1 LRIERLYLKAFGPFT
16 EREIDFGAQGGR
28 LHLVYGPNEAGKSSL
43 LRAVHALLYGFPA
56 RTDDNFRH
64 GYSALR
70 VGGVLVDQAGKRHA
84 VIRKKANVRSLLEW
98 NGKAGPDCEGNVLPD
113 RLIGELMGGIDEEQF
128 SRMFGIG
135 RDVLIQGGKAIAEGQ
150 GNVGE
155 SLFEAGAGLL
165 GLRKLREEI
174 EAESDKLF
182 KLRASTPLINAAVA
196 EYEEL
201 RRQTKEATVR
211 TEVWAQ
217 LEENCRLADAALKA
231 NRETL
236 VTRRGE
242 GERLE
247 RIRKNLPLIARRE
260 EGLKELADLA
270 TAPDLAEDFPARR
283 AAAIAGRDGTE
294 RRRVEAAKRVAEL
307 EARVAAIEVPEAYVE
322 RTNLI
327 EGLHQ
332 QIGVV
337 QQSQIAI
344 PGLEAHAKAGE
355 AEATKKL
362 KEIEFEGD
370 LAAAESLR
378 PKRGAQAKLNGLAQE
393 HASLSAKVA
402 ELRRDKSDKGADL
415 KAAEDALSATPEPGD
430 PAPLE
435 EAVRAGSAHAETE
448 RRIATLDREI
458 AQRNKELERACAAL
472 GTRSAAVLRDLAT
485 PAKATLE
492 RLRVERDAIDGKR
505 RDIES
510 ALASTRKDLAA
521 QQKKLK
527 MLEAAGT
534 VPSEEELA
542 KARAHRDHGWTLV
555 QQAYVERSGDP
566 AKLAKG
572 YGSGRALPKE
582 YETAVGEA
590 DDLADGLRND
600 TQRMADHANAAER
613 IAQMYDAIR
622 EAEAALGQIHVRQN
636 LWDEEWDRIAG
647 ALGVKVQTVREL
659 EEWLAARERIASQ
672 LSEVEAR
679 DSEAKDLRRD
689 LATAR
694 GGLER
699 LLPKGAPD
707 AFAPLLA
714 AADRA
719 LETIRDAIS
728 VRRERENAVEKLKRE
743 CHRLQQRIDAV
754 TSDIADW
761 QKRWSAAVK
770 SLGLSEAADPAE
782 VSARFAM
789 LSELF
794 EAIDEATRT
803 RRDLDEKNA
812 LVERYASEAME
823 IATSV
828 GMATDGRKLGELV
841 AEMFSKCQK
850 AVQASQQRAEL
861 SQTLNAER
869 EKLVEAEQEARLRTA
884 EIQRLC
890 QEAGVD
896 DEAGLPAA
904 EASAARKREVKA
916 DVLRIE
922 QQLVEQNATP
932 LDRILEEAAPVDRD
946 ALAAQIAAL
955 DADVADLDQKRDQLA
970 KTLREAELKRDAVD
984 GSSKAADAA
993 QQAQELLAK
1002 VKSAA
1007 ADYVRLKASS
1017 IAIARAVDAYR
1028 EKHQGPML
1036 RRAGEYFSMLTRGSF
1051 ARLDV
1056 DFEGDD
1062 QVLVGRRGD
1071 ELVRVA
1077 GMSEG
1082 TADQL
1087 YLALRLAAIER
1098 HLENG
1103 PAVPVIVD
1111 DILVQFD
1118 DDRAG
1123 AAIEALANLGAKTQV
1138 LLFTH
1143 HKHLLELARRVVPP
1157 ESILVHE
1164 LT

>member
-56 RTDDNFRH
+56 RTDDNFKH
-64 GYSALR
+64 GYPALR
-70 VGGVLVDQAGKRHA
+70 VGGMLVDQAGKHHA

-113 RLIGELMGGIDEEQF
+113 RLIADLMGGIDDEQF

-135 RDVLIQGGKAIAEGQ
+135 RDVLIRGGKDIAEGR

-155 SLFEAGAGLL
+155 SLFEAGAGLV

-201 RRQTKEATVR
+201 RRQIKEATVR

-217 LEENCRLADAALKA
+217 LEENCRLADAALKG

-236 VTRRGE
+236 VARRGE
-242 GERLE
+242 RERME

-270 TAPDLAEDFPARR
+270 SAPDLAEDFAARR
-283 AAAIAGRDGTE
+283 AAAVAGRDGTE

-307 EARVAAIEVPEAYVE
+307 EVRVVSIEVPEAFVE
-322 RTNLI
+322 RKNLI

-344 PGLEAHAKAGE
+344 PGLEARAKAGE
-355 AEATKKL
+355 AEAAKKL
-362 KEIEFEGD
+362 KEIEFAGD

-378 PKRGAQAKLNGLAQE
+378 PKRGAQAKLNALAQE
-393 HASLSAKVA
+393 HASLAAKAV
-402 ELRRDKSDKGADL
+402 ELRRDKTDKGADL
-415 KAAEDALSATPEPGD
+415 KAAEDALAATPKPGD

-435 EAVRAGSAHAETE
+435 EAVRAGRAHAETE

-458 AQRNKELERACAAL
+458 AQRNKEMERACAAL
-472 GTRSAAVLRDLAT
+472 GARPAAVLRDLAA
-485 PAKATLE
+485 PAKATLD
-492 RLRVERDAIDGKR
+492 RLRAERDAIDGER

-510 ALASTRKDLAA
+510 HFASTRKDLAE

-527 MLEAAGT
+527 KLEAAGT

-555 QQAYVERSGDP
+555 RQAYVERSGEP

-572 YGSGRALPKE
+572 YGSGNALPKE

-590 DDLADGLRND
+590 DDVADGLRND

-613 IAQMYDAIR
+613 IAQMDAAIQD
-622 EAEAALGQIHVRQN
+622 AEAALGRIHARQK
-636 LWDEEWDRIAG
+636 LWDEEWGRITG
-647 ALGVKVQTVREL
+647 ALGIKVRTVREL
-659 EEWLAARERIASQ
+659 EEWLAARERVAGQ
-672 LSEVEAR
+672 LNEIEAR
-679 DSEAKDLRRD
+679 ESEAKDLRHD
-689 LATAR
+689 LAAVR
-694 GGLER
+694 NGLER
-699 LLPKGAPD
+699 MLPKGAPA
-707 AFAPLLA
+707 AFASLLA

-719 LETIRDAIS
+719 LAAIREAVS
-728 VRRERENAVEKLKRE
+728 VHRERENAVEKLKKE

-754 TSDIADW
+754 GLEIAHW
-761 QKRWSAAVK
+761 RKRWSAAVK
-770 SLGLSEAADPAE
+770 SVGLSEAAEPAE
-782 VSARFAM
+782 VSARFAI
-789 LSELF
+789 LTELF
-794 EAIDEATRT
+794 EAIDEATRA
-803 RRDLDEKNA
+803 RGELDEKKT
-812 LVERYASEAME
+812 LVERYANEATE
-823 IATSV
+823 IAASV
-828 GMATDGRKLGELV
+828 GMASDGRKLGELV

-850 AVQASQQRAEL
+850 AVQAAQQRAEL
-861 SQTLNAER
+861 SQTLNVER
-869 EKLVEAEQEARLRTA
+869 EKLAEAEQEARVRA
-884 EIQRLC
+884 DEICRLC
-890 QEAGVD
+890 QEAGVE
-896 DEAGLPAA
+896 DEAGFPAA
-904 EASAARKREVKA
+904 ETSAARKRELKA

-946 ALAAQIAAL
+946 SLAAQSAAL
-955 DADVADLDQKRDQLA
+955 DADIAELDQMREQLA
-970 KTLREAELKRDAVD
+970 KTLREAELQRDAVD

-1002 VKSAA
+1002 LKSASR
-1007 ADYVRLKASS
+1007 DYVRLKASS

-1036 RRAGEYFSMLTRGSF
+1036 RRAGEYFALLTRGSF

-1056 DFEGDD
+1056 DFEGAD

-1071 ELVRVA
+1071 EMVRVA

-1118 DDRAG
+1118 DERAG
-1123 AAIEALANLGAKTQV
+1123 AAFDALAKLGAKTQV

-1143 HKHLLELARRVVPP
+1143 HKHLLELARRSIPA

-1164 LT
+1164 LA